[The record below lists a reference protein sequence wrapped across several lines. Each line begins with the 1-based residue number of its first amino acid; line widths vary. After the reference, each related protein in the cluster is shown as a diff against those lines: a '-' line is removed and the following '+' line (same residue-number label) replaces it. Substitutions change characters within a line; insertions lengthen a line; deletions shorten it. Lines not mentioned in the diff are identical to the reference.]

1 MYSII
6 VGECGIQ
13 PDYFLDKMQWYE
25 INALLNGRENR
36 TSWEQTRM
44 ICYMIAQVNSTKKLK
59 PTDILS
65 FTWDDKKVEDTAISN
80 TDIDRLKNKAKQ
92 TLKLL

>member
-1 MYSII
+1 M
-6 VGECGIQ
+6 ECGIQ

-25 INALLNGRENR
+25 IESCLKGLENKNKAG
-36 TSWEQTRM
+36 WEQSRF
-44 ICYMIAQVNSTKKLK
+44 ISYIIAQVNSRKKLK

-65 FTWDDKKVEDTAISN
+65 FTWDKPTKEDTTISN
-80 TDIDRLKNKAKQ
+80 SDIQRLKDKAKE

>member
-1 MYSII
+1 
-6 VGECGIQ
+6 
-13 PDYFLDKMQWYE
+13 MQWYE
-25 INALLNGRENR
+25 INALLTGKENK

-44 ICYMIAQVNSTKKLK
+44 ICYMIAQVNSKKKLK

-65 FTWDDKKVEDTAISN
+65 FTWDEKKEDTSITSA
-80 TDIDRLKNKAKQ
+80 DIDRLKNKAKQ